1 MRRRTATGVVSAIA
15 MALVCA
21 STLAQTPASA
31 SVPAPPAP
39 PKAVAADEGPAL
51 GAPAPEVVTAAREAP
66 LVRYHRDLPG
76 GAYTNAGNSGGA
88 SVILAFAAYAGDR
101 SADRRLLEQMRYT
114 LTGGNDIAANGGYPA
129 QHELLV
135 TGMFAVAKRTPR
147 IWHQLSAVE
156 RQRVD
161 ALMLASLVGSAFT
174 TSDNNPFVLAGQPEQ
189 TLDGDGNLGRGWNP
203 NYREGMGG
211 SILVAASY
219 FGVPTAQQL
228 LRTYQHE
235 AFVHRLDVLGLD
247 NAHRTF
253 TWKASHPDSAAP
265 TGAQIESAVHDWSLW
280 GVGLDEPMRI
290 EADLALHTYGATVE
304 CGLNGGEGILTPDGI
319 YAGVI
324 DSGCDG
330 LPNLGAPGML
340 LEFDSVDANGPRS
353 SAVYAYGGYKPNQ
366 ITQSVMIASGL
377 WQATPDVDEI
387 IDRMLVGI
395 EDLWYKLAHGYR
407 EYSRGEYRG
416 IMRIDNPG
424 YGFVFLRSLWE
435 DVVAPYHGVNS
446 P

>member
-1 MRRRTATGVVSAIA
+1 MRLRPSTMLIATIA
-15 MALVCA
+15 VGLVCA
-21 STLAQTPASA
+21 SMTFPGTAASA
-31 SVPAPPAP
+31 MVRPPGN
-39 PKAVAADEGPAL
+39 AAASGAGSGL
-51 GAPAPEVVTAAREAP
+51 GAPAPEVVAVAREAP

-88 SVILAFAAYAGDR
+88 SIILAFAAYAGDR
-101 SADRRLLEQMRYT
+101 SADERLLEQMRYT

-135 TGMFAVAKRTPR
+135 TGMLAVAKRIPR
-147 IWHQLSAVE
+147 IWQALSAVE
-156 RQRVD
+156 RHRVD
-161 ALMLASLVGSAFT
+161 ALMQASLIGSAFT
-174 TSDNNPFVLAGQPEQ
+174 TSDNNPFILAGEPEQ

-219 FGVPTAQQL
+219 FGVPTAQRL
-228 LRTYQHE
+228 LGTYEHE
-235 AFVHRLDVLGLD
+235 AFVRRLDQLGLD

-253 TWKASHPDSAAP
+253 TWKAAHPDSAAP
-265 TGAQIESAVHDWSLW
+265 TGEQIESAVHDWSLW
-280 GVGLDEPMRI
+280 GVGLDEPMRL

-304 CGLNGGEGILTPDGI
+304 CGLDGGTGILTPDGI

-324 DSGCDG
+324 DSGCGD
-330 LPNLGAPGML
+330 LPNVGRPGML

-366 ITQSVMIASGL
+366 ITQAVMIAAGL
-377 WQATPDVDEI
+377 WQPTPEVDEI
-387 IDRMLVGI
+387 LDRMLVGI

-416 IMRIDNPG
+416 IIRIDNPG
-424 YGFVFLRSLWE
+424 YGFVYLRSLWE
-435 DVVAPYHGVNS
+435 DVVAPYHGVATG
-446 P
+446 